1 MDCESEQLGGVVH
14 RLRDQVKCISQTVL
28 RTMKT
33 EIGYGN
39 RVAPVAVRRTI
50 VEMLYRAKASHLGCS
65 MSVVEML
72 VAMYASVDVEKIREH
87 APDRSRIIVSKG
99 HCAAA
104 TYAVMMHYGI
114 LEADKLREYHA
125 DESML
130 SGHVSH
136 GVNGVEHSTGALGH
150 GLAVG
155 AGCGLALRAQGHKDA
170 SVLVLVGDGELQE
183 GSVWESLMFIRHHR
197 LSNVVLLV
205 DNNAISSI
213 THTHEVI
220 DMRPL
225 ATRFEGF
232 GLAVTETDGHDVA
245 GIVDAIGEMRRS
257 DNPGVVICNTI
268 KGKGVAFAEH
278 QPIWHYRTLTDDMY
292 REAISG
298 LEIDAE
304 ACRS

>member
-1 MDCESEQLGGVVH
+1 MTQGEPAVTPQ
-14 RLRDQVKCISQTVL
+14 
-28 RTMKT
+28 
-33 EIGYGN
+33 
-39 RVAPVAVRRTI
+39 AVRRTI
-50 VEMLYRAKASHLGCS
+50 LEMLHRAKASHLGCS

-72 VAMYASVDVEKIREH
+72 IAMYASVDVGKIRSH

-114 LEADKLREYHA
+114 IDPDQIRGYHT
-125 DESML
+125 DGSML
-130 SGHVSH
+130 AGHVSH
-136 GVNGVEHSTGALGH
+136 GVRGVEHSTGALGH

-155 AGCGLALRAQGHKDA
+155 AGCGLGLRARGYSDA

-225 ATRFEGF
+225 AARFQGF
-232 GLAVTETDGHDVA
+232 GLMVAETDGHDVA
-245 GIVDAIGEMRRS
+245 GIVAAISDMRRS
-257 DNPGVVICNTI
+257 PTPGVVICNTV
-268 KGKGVAFAEH
+268 KGKGVSFAEH
-278 QPIWHYRTLTDDMY
+278 QPIWHYRTLSDEMY
-292 REAISG
+292 REALGG
-298 LEIDAE
+298 LGNDEE
-304 ACRS
+304 ACRT

>member
-1 MDCESEQLGGVVH
+1 MKPGEAAVNP
-14 RLRDQVKCISQTVL
+14 QV
-28 RTMKT
+28 
-33 EIGYGN
+33 
-39 RVAPVAVRRTI
+39 VRRTI
-50 VEMLYRAKASHLGCS
+50 LEMLHRAKASHLGCS

-72 VAMYASVDVEKIREH
+72 VAMYASVDVEKIRAH

-114 LEADKLREYHA
+114 IEPERLREYHT
-125 DESML
+125 EGSML
-130 SGHVSH
+130 AGHVSH
-136 GVNGVEHSTGALGH
+136 GVSGVEHSTGALGH
-150 GLAVG
+150 GLAVA
-155 AGCGLALRAQGHKDA
+155 AGCGLALRARGYADA

-225 ATRFEGF
+225 AARFEGF
-232 GLAVTETDGHDVA
+232 GCAVAETDGHNVA
-245 GIVDAIGEMRRS
+245 GIMGAIGMMRRS
-257 DNPGVVICNTI
+257 PTPGVVICNTV

-278 QPIWHYRTLTDDMY
+278 QPIWHYRTLSDDMY
-292 REAISG
+292 QEAISG
-298 LEIDAE
+298 LGIDAE
-304 ACRS
+304 ACRT